1 MGVCVRVR
9 VRASM
14 CVTFARIVL
23 THVNIKIHSVV
34 RYRPLVV
41 NIAWHVLHFNIISSH
56 SYFEILKLI
65 YRSCPRVTEARS
77 QGDGVMV
84 HPLLV

>member
-1 MGVCVRVR
+1 MGVCVRAR
-9 VRASM
+9 M

-23 THVNIKIHSVV
+23 THVNVKIHSAV

-41 NIAWHVLHFNIISSH
+41 KIAWHVLHFNIISSH
-56 SYFEILKLI
+56 SYFEKLKLI
-65 YRSCPRVTEARS
+65 YRSCPRATKARS
-77 QGDGVMV
+77 QVDGVMM

>member
-1 MGVCVRVR
+1 M
-9 VRASM
+9 RARM
-14 CVTFARIVL
+14 CVTFARMMLPHINV
-23 THVNIKIHSVV
+23 KIHSAV

-41 NIAWHVLHFNIISSH
+41 NIAFRVPHFSIICRH
-56 SYFEILKLI
+56 SYFEILQLMC
-65 YRSCPRVTEARS
+65 RSCPRAREARS